1 MTRLTGR
8 HVAWMFGLFFAVV
21 CAVNLVF
28 ALVATGTWTGL
39 VVPDS
44 YVASQRYNAVLRQ
57 AAEQQAL
64 GWDGRLRV
72 SATGLDFTLT
82 NRDGTPVPL
91 GAVAL
96 RLERP
101 VGTGEDTGGQMRIDG
116 DRGVF
121 GPPPGPGVWNVRV
134 DAVAVDGTRFR
145 LEQRISVDAPG

>member
-1 MTRLTGR
+1 MTRITGR

-21 CAVNLVF
+21 CAANLVF

-44 YVASQRYNAVLRQ
+44 YVASQRYNAVLHQ

-64 GWDGRLRV
+64 GWNGRLRV
-72 SATGLDFTLT
+72 TATGVDFTLT
-82 NRDGTPVPL
+82 DPDGTPIPL
-91 GAVAL
+91 DAAAV

-116 DRGVF
+116 GRGLF
-121 GPPPGPGVWNVRV
+121 PPPPAPGVWNVRV
-134 DAVAVDGTRFR
+134 DAVAADGTRFR